1 MIYDQFFDFSRQL
14 NVNVMAYEYS
24 GYGKAT
30 GTPSEANCYADIDA
44 AFKYLVETKTVVPKR
59 IVLYGRS
66 VGSGPTCY
74 LAERLSKDG
83 TPVGGLILQSPIL
96 SIYRVVLPIRFTLYG
111 DMFPN
116 IDRVPNIDSPIFV
129 IHGTRDE
136 IVPFEHGQE
145 LFLATPV
152 ACRARPFWVEG
163 GEHNNLEA
171 LLRQEGTYYSSILEF
186 LREWCFS
193 DNNFISRAGIY

>member
-30 GTPSEANCYADIDA
+30 GSPSEANCYADIDA
-44 AFKYLVETKTVVPKR
+44 AFKYLVETKKVVPKR

-74 LAERLSKDG
+74 LGERLSKEG
-83 TPVGGLILQSPIL
+83 TPVGGLILQAPIL
-96 SIYRVVLPIRFTLYG
+96 SIYRVVLPLRFTLCG

-116 IDRVPNIDSPIFV
+116 VDRVPHIESPIFV

-152 ACRARPFWVEG
+152 QYRARPFWVEG

-171 LLRQEGTYYSSILEF
+171 LLRQEGTYFSCILEF
-186 LREWCFS
+186 LREWCFTDS
-193 DNNFISRAGIY
+193 HFISRPLY